1 MRLPI
6 VSLLV
11 VALFSSSAFAIQRSA
26 KCANLNMANDPTKS
40 VYHWKNPDAGCDLGL
55 ELPGL
60 PKFGLSTDLSAC
72 KVMKAVTSD
81 MVSKANAQM
90 QQSVDAA
97 TKAATGGTGQTNA
110 DVDLSKEAEGVIIKN

>member
-1 MRLPI
+1 MPKSFLVLLSVML
-6 VSLLV
+6 VS
-11 VALFSSSAFAIQRSA
+11 APAIAIQRSA
-26 KCANLNMANDPTKS
+26 NCSKLNTSNDPTKS

-81 MVSKANAQM
+81 MVSKANSSM
-90 QQSVDAA
+90 QQSVDSA
-97 TKAATGGTGQTNA
+97 TSAVTGGTGQTNA
-110 DVDLSKEAEGVIIKN
+110 NVDLSKEAESVIINN